1 MAQLIYGLAKFSNQK
16 YGFGS
21 RLKKFNKINFLN
33 NIKDYFKHFECADRY
48 KGSNKAVKFFNKKK
62 IHFKIDKIP
71 LDKKSKEIEAYFKR
85 KIELYSDKIDL
96 KKIDVLYLHE
106 NSLNIIK
113 NKKIL
118 RVLKNLKKENLIK
131 NFGVSIYSEKELK
144 FSLQNKLFTY
154 IQIPVNLA
162 DSYLFFK
169 YQKKFKN
176 KKIIGRSLVLQ
187 GTLLNS
193 KFKTKFKGQI
203 LNYIKKID
211 IICLKHRFDREE
223 LIYRYIFS
231 LNRLDYALIGSIN
244 YKNIKNII
252 KFKKKGPLNLKIMKE
267 LTNIAK
273 HKKLWSD
280 PRKWN

>member
-1 MAQLIYGLAKFSNQK
+1 MVQLIYGLAKFSNQK

-21 RLKKFNKINFLN
+21 RPKKLNKKFFLKS
-33 NIKDYFKHFECADRY
+33 IKDYFKYFECSDRY
-48 KGSNKAVKFFNKKK
+48 RGSNKDIKFFYKKK

-71 LDKKSKEIEAYFKR
+71 LNKKSKEIETYFKK
-85 KIELYSDKIDL
+85 KIKIYSDKL
-96 KKIDVLYLHE
+96 NSRKIGVLYLHE

-118 RVLKNLKKENLIK
+118 RVLKKLKRENLVE
-131 NFGVSIYSEKELK
+131 NFGVSIYAEKELK
-144 FSLQNKLFTY
+144 FSLQNKMFTY
-154 IQIPVNLA
+154 IQIPINLA
-162 DSYLFFK
+162 DSYFFLK

-193 KFKTKFKGQI
+193 KFKTKFKKQI
-203 LNYIKKID
+203 INYKKKID
-211 IICLKHRFDREE
+211 NICLKYRLGREE

-267 LTNIAK
+267 LIYISK
-273 HKKLWSD
+273 QRKPWSD